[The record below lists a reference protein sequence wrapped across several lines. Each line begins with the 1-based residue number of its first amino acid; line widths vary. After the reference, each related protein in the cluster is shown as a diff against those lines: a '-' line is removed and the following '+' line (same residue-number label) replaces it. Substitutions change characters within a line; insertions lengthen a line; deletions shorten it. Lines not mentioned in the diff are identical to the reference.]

1 MWSLKS
7 IYVLLNINENSVSPL
22 FYLKKTLTQLF
33 WKLVRRIVPR
43 MGAAKSSTSINR
55 GTVRITSCLS
65 SLALTI
71 EYSALVFHINTRGR
85 RTAPHHHLTIFKQ
98 SWKAPVEATR
108 VRMVLVTVVGDGRR
122 VRARARSS
130 RLFFIAAVKQ
140 ASLNIWLAIP
150 RSHKRSRRDRLVRR
164 ATGPLSAYNQPH
176 IIKT

>member
-1 MWSLKS
+1 MK
-7 IYVLLNINENSVSPL
+7 NS
-22 FYLKKTLTQLF
+22 
-33 WKLVRRIVPR
+33 RRIVKRSFFGTCPSYGSR
-43 MGAAKSSTSINR
+43 KKFDFNQQ
-55 GTVRITSCLS
+55 GTVGLRRVS

-71 EYSALVFHINTRGR
+71 EHPALVFRVNTRGR
-85 RTAPHHHLTIFKQ
+85 HTAPLHHLTVFKQ

-108 VRMVLVTVVGDGRR
+108 VRMASDSGSWRGKSSG
-122 VRARARSS
+122 SS